1 MQRRVS
7 SILSVFLVFVV
18 YDYLYWVVFFADVLE
33 AGPMAP
39 GGWLWYHGASLVMAV
54 CFALLFERG
63 WVGSGV
69 AGGAKF
75 GLLVGLL
82 WGIGAFM
89 SYAQGTGTLA
99 QTLGDMLG
107 DTLMFVVAGAA
118 LGWMEGATGRS
129 PVRDRTQGTGAVE
142 H

>member
-7 SILSVFLVFVV
+7 SALSVFLVFVV

-54 CFALLFERG
+54 CFVLLFERG

-82 WGIGAFM
+82 WGVGALM
-89 SYAQGTGTLA
+89 TYAQGTGTLA
-99 QTLGDMLG
+99 ETLGDVLG
-107 DTLMFVVAGAA
+107 DALMFVAAGLA
-118 LGWMEGATGRS
+118 LGWMDSGTGRGRGRERT
-129 PVRDRTQGTGAVE
+129 RDPGS
-142 H
+142 